1 MIESKCKII
10 ENNQIAR
17 DTYEMTLET
26 PEVLESIPGQFI
38 NVKLREHFL
47 RRPISI
53 SSHDENRIIIV
64 YKVVGAGTRNLAA
77 RTHGTVEILYPLGN
91 GYDLGSIPD
100 APVLV
105 GGGVGIPPLYGLAK
119 ALTGRGKK
127 PDVILGFGTGEEV
140 FYEEKFKALGLDV
153 KITTLDGTAG
163 KKGLVTYVLDPGRY
177 VCACGPEGMLK
188 AVDRLSSGGQY
199 SFEERMACGFG
210 ACMGCSCQ
218 TKYGNKRICKD
229 GPVLRKE
236 EIPW

>member
-1 MIESKCKII
+1 MIESKCRII
-10 ENNQIAR
+10 ENKRIAR

-26 PEVLESIPGQFI
+26 SEGLQSIPGQFI
-38 NVKLREHFL
+38 HVKLREHFL

-53 SSHDENRIIIV
+53 CSHEENRLIIV
-64 YKVVGAGTRNLAA
+64 YKVVGAGTRDLAE
-77 RTHGTVEILYPLGN
+77 RTHGMVEILYPLGN

-100 APVLV
+100 TPVLV
-105 GGGVGIPPLYGLAK
+105 GGGVGVPPLYGLAK
-119 ALTGRGKK
+119 ALTDRGGK
-127 PDVILGFGTGEEV
+127 PDVILGFGTVEEV

-153 KITTLDGTAG
+153 KITTLDGTTG
-163 KKGLVTYVLDPGRY
+163 EEGLITDVLDPGRY

-188 AVDRLSSGGQY
+188 AVDGLSSGGQY

-218 TKYGNKRICKD
+218 TRYGNKRICKD

-236 EIPW
+236 EILW

>member
-10 ENNQIAR
+10 ENKQIAR

-26 PEVLESIPGQFI
+26 PAVLESVPGQFI

-53 SSHDENRIIIV
+53 SSHDEDRIIIV
-64 YKVVGAGTRNLAA
+64 YKVVGVGTRDLAA

-91 GYDLGSIPD
+91 GYNLGSIPD

-140 FYEEKFKALGLDV
+140 FYEEKFRALGLDV

-163 KKGLVTYVLDPGRY
+163 KKGVVTDVLDPGRY

-236 EIPW
+236 EILW